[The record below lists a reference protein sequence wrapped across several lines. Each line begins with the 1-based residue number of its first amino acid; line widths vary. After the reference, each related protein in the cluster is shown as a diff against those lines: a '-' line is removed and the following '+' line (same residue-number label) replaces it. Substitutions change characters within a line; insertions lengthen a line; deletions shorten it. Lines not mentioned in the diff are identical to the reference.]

1 MRPIVL
7 STFGQVKN
15 RHLNLFFLSLLD
27 NNNTVQ
33 DDAIKKSS
41 GEYQSAAV
49 ASENPHCSM
58 IGKDILREGGNAVDA
73 AISTL
78 LCIGIINNFSSGI
91 GG

>member
-1 MRPIVL
+1 MED
-7 STFGQVKN
+7 KN
-15 RHLNLFFLSLLD
+15 KIRSF
-27 NNNTVQ
+27 
-33 DDAIKKSS
+33 

-49 ASENPHCSM
+49 ASENVECSK
-58 IGKDILREGGNAVDA
+58 IGNDILKEGGNAVDA

>member
-1 MRPIVL
+1 MV
-7 STFGQVKN
+7 
-15 RHLNLFFLSLLD
+15 FFTKIYLD
-27 NNNTVQ
+27 NNDSQ
-33 DDAIKKSS
+33 DAVARKSS

-49 ASENPHCSM
+49 ASENPHCSA

-78 LCIGIINNFSSGI
+78 LCIGVINNFSSGI

>member
-1 MRPIVL
+1 M
-7 STFGQVKN
+7 
-15 RHLNLFFLSLLD
+15 
-27 NNNTVQ
+27 
-33 DDAIKKSS
+33 IKKSS

-49 ASENPHCSM
+49 ASENPVCSK
-58 IGKDILREGGNAVDA
+58 IGKDILRSGNAVDA